1 MQLNHFL
8 TSFSAMEYLQ
18 KLQYDNTTCQPMP
31 KRIPGEDYVKYI
43 GKTVFCQRIFRLF
56 PIQTLV
62 KKNYFQINTQN
73 NP

>member
-1 MQLNHFL
+1 MQLNYFL

-56 PIQTLV
+56 LPFLHP
-62 KKNYFQINTQN
+62 NTDQKELFSDK
-73 NP
+73 